1 MSSLSSK
8 EREGID
14 SSLCLQRIHNL
25 APRHHLTPP
34 PPPPSR
40 SKQWD
45 PVEGETLSL
54 KQNLDKTLSKPKKKL
69 PLLDKPAH
77 LPIHVVSSS
86 SSSSSSSSVPLHTS
100 NTLSGSDLVPNHL
113 YMASPSPHACHGLSS
128 FDGQQYYLQP
138 MPKPNE
144 RSKFSKKKSR
154 SKSENHGDAKD
165 NDHTDKKDKK
175 NKTPYHSSSSQVPS
189 TIESLFLQ
197 ERQLRGIVD
206 QRMMLEEWLFKRS
219 SSLQLVWKK
228 RWCVLRDNCL
238 YYYSSNTDT
247 KPLGVLH
254 LADFSILTTG
264 ADLSRKSKHAF
275 RLSAAESIP
284 HESRHHLFHTETVSS
299 LDVWV
304 EAIQTHID
312 HAQST
317 LTMPILG
324 PLDIG
329 LGGPQYSQSSGGN
342 DYYPYPQQHPTGDQS
357 IIDKVLDRLQ
367 LLGDAH
373 NEIDPTLSDMND
385 PSALIMPAQ
394 EHPSHT
400 LYPFTRSHQG
410 ICVDDSLDGWPVSPS
425 YPSKTSQGIKSSL
438 DSVRENV
445 PTSTV
450 RSPTGIRTPPPPPTV
465 SIPSRPRIKHA
476 ETYSN
481 SSSYTDVTH
490 SNYSSYSDASYG
502 GLKQKMTMQAI
513 TSSPLIQALG
523 MPSTSSS
530 ISSYLPLSPGI
541 QPHRHLHPS
550 HSHHSQGPSVHD
562 SDREF
567 SLVTTN
573 VEPTSKAGSRPR
585 QRAESSASAT
595 SISSIGSSSGDMS
608 VVNLIEGTEQGNSGS
623 SVLRSDNRRDRHQ
636 KSDPIPSANDVRH
649 DNQRSLKKKQSMS
662 AISTSPG
669 SASGA
674 IAPSK
679 DGKDTKKSKKLW
691 SGFGGSS
698 SSPSSSSQM
707 LISEPIAVGPP
718 SISPTDPRNTS
729 SLSRSIDTNNPW
741 FKDLILISSPPK
753 PSSIH
758 SAANVTTST
767 SNSKKSSGRGFT
779 SKSMVSLSKSSTSLD
794 HTLPPP
800 PSHSHHQYRDSV
812 SLNRTRSPSISIL
825 ENPRHSYQP
834 LVPNTPQSPKLLSI
848 RHLQESEQFTSDP
861 IPSVGDLLTGFS
873 ADENSLERTN
883 LSTIASSSGSRQ
895 CKSGPIPIITT
906 TIITT
911 PLSPRLPAWTRFG
924 DKSQA
929 HKNTKLCVDP
939 ETQTPLYDD
948 RTRLAYYVQ
957 DSGQQTQVDYISGVS
972 RHIIAPVE
980 LAQAMEQE
988 EEEARRL
995 KGREKQVGSE
1005 ETIMDKSGSASI
1017 SPPPPPLPLR
1027 RGLTI
1032 MRSPTVETS
1041 SLDIASKKQGAVDG
1055 QAPEAVTQAPANEI
1069 LPSAIAVTAAST
1081 APALQDMASTPKVGL
1096 VPEPRRLSVSITA
1109 VTVTHAQVTAPGPV
1123 SPPPV
1128 IPRRSPHRS
1137 IPISPILRDV

>member
-1 MSSLSSK
+1 
-8 EREGID
+8 
-14 SSLCLQRIHNL
+14 
-25 APRHHLTPP
+25 
-34 PPPPSR
+34 
-40 SKQWD
+40 
-45 PVEGETLSL
+45 
-54 KQNLDKTLSKPKKKL
+54 
-69 PLLDKPAH
+69 
-77 LPIHVVSSS
+77 
-86 SSSSSSSSVPLHTS
+86 
-100 NTLSGSDLVPNHL
+100 
-113 YMASPSPHACHGLSS
+113 MASPPHAYRGLGS
-128 FDGQQYYLQP
+128 FDGQQHYPQP
-138 MPKPNE
+138 APKPNE

-154 SKSENHGDAKD
+154 SKSESHGDAKD
-165 NDHTDKKDKK
+165 NDRTDKKDKK
-175 NKTPYHSSSSQVPS
+175 DKTPYHSSSNQAPS
-189 TIESLFLQ
+189 TIESLFQQ

-206 QRMMLEEWLFKRS
+206 QRMVLEEWLFKRS

-247 KPLGVLH
+247 KPLGELH

-264 ADLSRKSKHAF
+264 TDLSRKSKHAF
-275 RLSAAESIP
+275 RVSAAESIP
-284 HESRHHLFHTETVSS
+284 HESRHHLFHTETASS

-317 LTMPILG
+317 LTMPTLG

-329 LGGPQYSQSSGGN
+329 LGGPQYSQSRGGN
-342 DYYPYPQQHPTGDQS
+342 DYHPYPQQHPTGDQS

-425 YPSKTSQGIKSSL
+425 YPSKTSHAIKSSL
-438 DSVRENV
+438 DSVREHI
-445 PTSTV
+445 PTSTA
-450 RSPTGIRTPPPPPTV
+450 RSPTGIRTPPPPSTL
-465 SIPSRPRIKHA
+465 SIPSRPRIKHT

-502 GLKQKMTMQAI
+502 GLKHKKAMQAI

-530 ISSYLPLSPGI
+530 MSSYLPLSPGI
-541 QPHRHLHPS
+541 KPHRRLHPS
-550 HSHHSQGPSVHD
+550 YSHHSQGPSVHD
-562 SDREF
+562 SDGEF

-585 QRAESSASAT
+585 QRAESNASAT
-595 SISSIGSSSGDMS
+595 SISSIGSSFGDMS
-608 VVNLIEGTEQGNSGS
+608 VVNLTEGTEQGNSGS
-623 SVLRSDNRRDRHQ
+623 SVIRSDNRKDRHQ
-636 KSDPIPSANDVRH
+636 KCDPIPSANDVRH
-649 DNQRSLKKKQSMS
+649 DSQRFLKKKQSMP

-698 SSPSSSSQM
+698 SSSSSQL

-718 SISPTDPRNTS
+718 SNSPTDPRNTS

-758 SAANVTTST
+758 SAANVATPT
-767 SNSKKSSGRGFT
+767 SNSKKSSGRGFI

-794 HTLPPP
+794 HALPPP
-800 PSHSHHQYRDSV
+800 PSYSHHQYRDSV
-812 SLNRTRSPSISIL
+812 SLNRARSPSISIL
-825 ENPRHSYQP
+825 ESPRHSYQP
-834 LVPNTPQSPKLLSI
+834 LVPNTPQSAKLLSI
-848 RHLQESEQFTSDP
+848 RHLQGSEQFTSDP

-873 ADENSLERTN
+873 ADENTLERTN
-883 LSTIASSSGSRQ
+883 LSTIASLSGSRQ

-929 HKNTKLCVDP
+929 HNNTKLCVDP
-939 ETQTPLYDD
+939 EAQTPLNDD

-957 DSGQQTQVDYISGVS
+957 DSGQPTRVDYISGVS
-972 RHIIAPVE
+972 RHIVAPVE

-995 KGREKQVGSE
+995 KEREQQAGSE
-1005 ETIMDKSGSASI
+1005 ETIMDKSDAHRSAST

-1032 MRSPTVETS
+1032 MRFPTVETS
-1041 SLDIASKKQGAVDG
+1041 SLDISSKKQGTVDG
-1055 QAPEAVTQAPANEI
+1055 QAPEAITQVPVNEI
-1069 LPSAIAVTAAST
+1069 LPSAIAATAASAAST
-1081 APALQDMASTPKVGL
+1081 APTLQDKVSTPKVGL
-1096 VPEPRRLSVSITA
+1096 VPEPRSLSVSITA
-1109 VTVTHAQVTAPGPV
+1109 VAVTHAQVKEPGPV
-1123 SPPPV
+1123 SPPPT

-1137 IPISPILRDV
+1137 NPISPILRDV